1 MTKPLTNTSALF
13 GDISQEKPVVVS
25 AVKSPPRLRKAQR
38 DQGEM
43 FTESLEGR
51 IEADH
56 TVRTVWAFVE
66 GLDLSPLLSQ
76 IKSVQGRQGRDS
88 TDPHILLTLWL
99 YASIE
104 GVGSARQLEQ
114 LCVDHRA
121 YQWIC
126 GKVSLNYHTLSDFR
140 TGHGKPFDELLA
152 QMLASLTHEGLVDV
166 NTVAQDGMR
175 IRASAGSSSFRRKAK
190 LEEHLNDAKQH
201 LQTLKTEIEMN
212 PAQLESRRRKADLR
226 AAEDKK
232 TRLEQA
238 LEHVKLIAKGREAH
252 KKGDGEKARASH
264 TDPEARR
271 MKMPDGGT
279 RPAYNAQFAT
289 DTKTGIIVG
298 VDATNACND
307 ANQLKPM
314 VEEVRKNTG
323 KRPEKVLVDGSY
335 STRKNV
341 DWSAENQMVLYTPV
355 KDVKKQQEAGKDPYA
370 PHKGDSPAMIAFR
383 ERMKQDESKAIYKM
397 RGQTAEWVNAQA
409 RNRGLYMVNVRG
421 KEKVRAVLV
430 LMALAHNLLQVVK
443 LREQRK
449 KDDTGG

>member
-1 MTKPLTNTSALF
+1 M
-13 GDISQEKPVVVS
+13 
-25 AVKSPPRLRKAQR
+25 
-38 DQGEM
+38 
-43 FTESLEGR
+43 
-51 IEADH
+51 
-56 TVRTVWAFVE
+56 
-66 GLDLSPLLSQ
+66 
-76 IKSVQGRQGRDS
+76 
-88 TDPHILLTLWL
+88 
-99 YASIE
+99 
-104 GVGSARQLEQ
+104 
-114 LCVDHRA
+114 
-121 YQWIC
+121 
-126 GKVSLNYHTLSDFR
+126 
-140 TGHGKPFDELLA
+140 
-152 QMLASLTHEGLVDV
+152 
-166 NTVAQDGMR
+166 
-175 IRASAGSSSFRRKAK
+175 
-190 LEEHLNDAKQH
+190 
-201 LQTLKTEIEMN
+201 
-212 PAQLESRRRKADLR
+212 
-226 AAEDKK
+226 
-232 TRLEQA
+232 
-238 LEHVKLIAKGREAH
+238 KLIAKGREAH

>member
-1 MTKPLTNTSALF
+1 MTEPTANAAALF
-13 GDISQEKPVVVS
+13 GDVSQEKPVAASVP
-25 AVKSPPRLRKAQR
+25 SPPRLRKAQR

-43 FTESLEGR
+43 FTESLDGR

-66 GLDLSPLLSQ
+66 QMDLSVLLSQ
-76 IKSVQGRQGRDS
+76 IKSVQGHQGRNS
-88 TDPHILLTLWL
+88 TDPRILLALWL

-114 LCVDHRA
+114 LCEDHRA

-126 GKVSLNYHTLSDFR
+126 GKVSVNYHTLSDFR
-140 TGHGKPFDELLA
+140 TGQGKALDELLTRSI
-152 QMLASLTHEGLVDV
+152 ASLVHEGLVDV

-175 IRASAGSSSFRRKAK
+175 IRASAGSSSFRRKGK
-190 LEEHLNDAKQH
+190 LQEHLNDAKHH
-201 LQTLKTEIEMN
+201 LETLKAEIEMT
-212 PAQLESRRRKADLR
+212 PAQLESRRRQAQLR
-226 AAEDKK
+226 AAQEKK

-238 LEHVKLIAKGREAH
+238 LEHVQQIAQGREARQ
-252 KKGDGEKARASH
+252 KGDGEKARASQ

-289 DTKTGIIVG
+289 DTRTGVVVG

-307 ANQLKPM
+307 ARQLTPM
-314 VEEVRKNTG
+314 VEEVRLNTG
-323 KRPEKVLVDGSY
+323 KRPEKMLVDGGY
-335 STRKNV
+335 SNKKNV
-341 DWSAENQMVLYTPV
+341 NWAAKNQIVLYTPV
-355 KDVKKQQEAGKDPYA
+355 KEVKKQLEAGKDPYA
-370 PHKGDSPAMIAFR
+370 PHKGDSTAMIAFR
-383 ERMKQDESKAIYKM
+383 QRMSQDESKEIYQK

-430 LMALAHNLLQVVK
+430 LMVLAHNLLQAEK
-443 LREQRK
+443 LRQQRK
-449 KDDTGG
+449 KDDQGG

>member
-1 MTKPLTNTSALF
+1 MTPSDTTLF
-13 GDISQEKPVVVS
+13 GDISQEKPVVS
-25 AVKSPPRLRKAQR
+25 ASVASVPRLRKAQR

-43 FTESLEGR
+43 FTESLDGR

-56 TVRTVWAFVE
+56 PVRTVWAFVE
-66 GLDLSPLLSQ
+66 GLNLSPLLSQ
-76 IKSVQGRQGRDS
+76 IKSVKGCQGRDS
-88 TDPHILLTLWL
+88 TDPRILLTLWL

-104 GVGSARQLEQ
+104 GVGSARQLVK
-114 LCVDHRA
+114 LCNDHRV

-126 GKVSLNYHTLSDFR
+126 GKVSVNYHMLSDFR
-140 TGHGKPFDELLA
+140 TGQGKAFEGLLA
-152 QMLASLTHEGLVDV
+152 EWLASLTHEGLVDV

-175 IRASAGSSSFRRKAK
+175 IRASAGGSSFRRQAT
-190 LEEHLNDAKQH
+190 LQEHLNDAEQH
-201 LQTLKTEIEMN
+201 LQTLKKEIEMN
-212 PAQLESRRRKADLR
+212 PAQLESRRRKAQLR

-238 LEHVKLIAKGREAH
+238 LEHVQEIAQGREAR

-264 TDPEARR
+264 TDPQARR

-289 DTKTGIIVG
+289 DTRTGIIVG
-298 VDATNACND
+298 VDAATACND
-307 ANQLKPM
+307 ANQLTPM
-314 VEEVRKNTG
+314 VEEIRKNTG
-323 KRPEKVLVDGSY
+323 KRPEKVLVDGGY

-341 DWSAENQMVLYTPV
+341 DWAAKNQIDLYTPV
-355 KDVKKQQEAGKDPYA
+355 KDVKKQLEAGKDPYA

-383 ERMKQDESKAIYKM
+383 ERMSQDESKAIYQL
-397 RGQTAEWVNAQA
+397 RAQTAEWVNAQA

-430 LMALAHNLLQVVK
+430 LMALAHNLLQVAK
-443 LREQRK
+443 LREQQK
-449 KDDTGG
+449 KVQAGG

>member
-1 MTKPLTNTSALF
+1 MTSAESTLF
-13 GDISQEKPVVVS
+13 GDISKEKPVVAASVAS
-25 AVKSPPRLRKAQR
+25 APRLRKAQR

-43 FTESLEGR
+43 FTESLDGR

-56 TVRTVWAFVE
+56 PVRMVWAFVE
-66 GLDLSPLLSQ
+66 GLNLSPLLSQ
-76 IKSVQGRQGRDS
+76 IKSVKGGQGRDS
-88 TDPHILLTLWL
+88 TDPRILLTLWL

-104 GVGSARQLEQ
+104 GVGSARQLVK
-114 LCVDHRA
+114 LCKDHRV

-126 GKVSLNYHTLSDFR
+126 GKVSVNYHMLSDFR
-140 TGHGKPFDELLA
+140 TGQGKAFEGLLA
-152 QMLASLTHEGLVDV
+152 EWLASLTHTGLVDV

-175 IRASAGSSSFRRKAK
+175 IRASAGAGSFRRQAT
-190 LEEHLNDAKQH
+190 LQEHLKDAEQH
-201 LQTLKTEIEMN
+201 LQTLKQEIEMN
-212 PAQLESRRRKADLR
+212 PAQLESRRRKAQLR
-226 AAEDKK
+226 AAEEKK

-238 LEHVKLIAKGREAH
+238 LEHVQEIAQGREARQ
-252 KKGDGEKARASH
+252 KGDGEKARASH
-264 TDPEARR
+264 TDPQARR

-289 DTKTGIIVG
+289 DTRTGIIVG

-307 ANQLKPM
+307 ARQLTPM

-323 KRPEKVLVDGSY
+323 KRPEKVLVDGGY

-341 DWSAENQMVLYTPV
+341 DWAAKNQIVLYTPV
-355 KDVKKQQEAGKDPYA
+355 KDVKKQLEAGKDPYA

-383 ERMKQDESKAIYKM
+383 ERMKQDESKAIYQM
-397 RGQTAEWVNAQA
+397 RAQTAEWVNAQA

-430 LMALAHNLLQVVK
+430 LMALAHNLLQVAK

-449 KDDTGG
+449 NRETGG

>member
-1 MTKPLTNTSALF
+1 MTSPESTLF
-13 GDISQEKPVVVS
+13 GDISLAKSVPS
-25 AVKSPPRLRKAQR
+25 ASVPSEPRLRTAQR

-43 FTESLEGR
+43 FTESLDGR

-66 GLDLSPLLSQ
+66 KLDLSPLLSQ
-76 IKSVQGRQGRDS
+76 IKAVKGRQGRDS
-88 TDPHILLTLWL
+88 TDPRILLTLWL

-114 LCVDHRA
+114 LCQDHRA

-126 GKVSLNYHTLSDFR
+126 GKVSVNYHTLSDFR
-140 TGHGKPFDELLA
+140 TGHGKSFDALLA
-152 QMLASLTHEGLVDV
+152 QMLASLSHEGLVDV

-175 IRASAGSSSFRRKAK
+175 IRASAGAGSFRRKAT
-190 LEEHLNDAKQH
+190 LQEHLHDAEHH
-201 LQTLKTEIEMN
+201 LQTLKKEIEMN
-212 PAQLESRRRKADLR
+212 PAQLESRRRKAQLR
-226 AAEDKK
+226 AAEEKK

-238 LEHVKLIAKGREAH
+238 LEHVQEIAQSREARQ
-252 KKGDGEKARASH
+252 KGDGETARASH

-289 DTKTGIIVG
+289 DTRTGIIVG
-298 VDATNACND
+298 VDAANACND
-307 ANQLKPM
+307 ANQLTPM

-323 KRPEKVLVDGSY
+323 KRPKKVLVDGGY
-335 STRKNV
+335 STRDNV
-341 DWSAENQMVLYTPV
+341 DWAAKNQIEIYTPV
-355 KDVKKQQEAGKDPYA
+355 KDAKKQQEAGKDPYA

-383 ERMKQDESKAIYKM
+383 ERMSQDESKAIYQL
-397 RGQTAEWVNAQA
+397 RCQTAEWVNAQA
-409 RNRGLYMVNVRG
+409 RNRGLYRVHVRG

-430 LMALAHNLLQVVK
+430 LMVLAHNLLQVAK

-449 KDDTGG
+449 KVEAGG